1 MKSHK
6 GKVRFHFTPILIRF
20 PLSFLP
26 SLLLYLFPSVFSTLS
41 LCLSVSFR
49 YCHCSPAS
57 TRATRSHTLTS
68 SWRIFYPAY
77 GSTATCSLTFIA
89 CVETEGKGEEK
100 GRRRNRR
107 EEGRKK
113 IREEGKGRGR
123 RVHVDE
129 EEKEVVVEG
138 GETVGAA
145 DGSNFLFF
153 LFWG

>member
-1 MKSHK
+1 MKK
-6 GKVRFHFTPILIRF
+6 MK
-20 PLSFLP
+20 
-26 SLLLYLFPSVFSTLS
+26 
-41 LCLSVSFR
+41 
-49 YCHCSPAS
+49 
-57 TRATRSHTLTS
+57 
-68 SWRIFYPAY
+68 
-77 GSTATCSLTFIA
+77 
-89 CVETEGKGEEK
+89 ENTENMMQRKS
-100 GRRRNRR
+100 RDS
-107 EEGRKK
+107 RKK